1 MCGPI
6 YVLGIDEQQGKRIGV
21 TLKLNFSVDAE
32 GNNSDIE
39 LDKDYLFI
47 TNRTKVP
54 QKIVD
59 EAMRIAK
66 LMPKWN
72 PATEW
77 GEPVSSL
84 AQHYSSIFWFITHR
98 LIRLFTEHS
107 KIEYPGIIDTR
118 VFLSLCK

>member
-1 MCGPI
+1 MKKLLLLLLLLSLIVGPI

-84 AQHYSSIFWFITHR
+84 AQHYSSIF
-98 LIRLFTEHS
+98 
-107 KIEYPGIIDTR
+107 
-118 VFLSLCK
+118 